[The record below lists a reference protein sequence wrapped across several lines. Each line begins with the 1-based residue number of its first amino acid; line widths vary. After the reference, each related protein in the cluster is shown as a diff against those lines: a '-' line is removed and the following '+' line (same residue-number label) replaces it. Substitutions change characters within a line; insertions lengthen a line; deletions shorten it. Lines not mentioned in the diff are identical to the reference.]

1 MTKMLSSIL
10 GMVLAFSIAIMLAS
24 AGSASSVL
32 GATSSTGNA
41 SGNSAVKSSNMT
53 SSGSMMNKTGVGNM
67 SRAGNTTTLSG
78 QGTPGAP
85 FKPTGNMQRCN

>member
-1 MTKMLSSIL
+1 
-10 GMVLAFSIAIMLAS
+10 
-24 AGSASSVL
+24 
-32 GATSSTGNA
+32 
-41 SGNSAVKSSNMT
+41 
-53 SSGSMMNKTGVGNM
+53 MNKTGVGNM